1 MTNINVTQRD
11 IEKGFRV
18 MNIITLD
25 FETYYSK
32 TYNLSKLTTEEY
44 IRHPNFQVIGVSVK
58 VNDQPAQWFSGSA
71 KEILRFLHQ
80 FDWDSSALL
89 SHNTMF
95 DGAILSWRCGI
106 RPALLLDT
114 MCMSRALHGVNARHS
129 LAAVAERYGVGQKG
143 SEVAKTIG
151 KRRKDFTPEELEA
164 YGAYCVNDVT
174 LTWEIFNK
182 MMAAGFPHREIMLI
196 DLTLRMFTE
205 PVLELN
211 VPHLERHL
219 ENIVETKRQL
229 LAASGVTD
237 KADLM
242 SNQKFAALLKAHGV
256 TPPMKIS
263 ARTGEPTYAFAK
275 TDEEFLALRNHESL
289 TVQALVEARLGNKTT
304 IEETRTQRF
313 IDIGKRGPLPIPL
326 RYYAAHTGRWGGTDY
341 INLQNLPSR
350 GPNAKQIKN
359 AITAPDGYMLVNCD
373 SSQIEARILAWWA
386 EQDDLVEAFAKRE
399 DVYKKMAVSIYGVP
413 VDQINKSQRHVGKTT
428 VLGCGYGMGAAKF
441 QAYLKTGY
449 PPVEIDIDE
458 ARRIIDVYRNTNQ
471 KIVELW
477 RQAQLALKY
486 MLIGE
491 RVQIGREGVVEVD
504 PYKKAIILPNGLSII
519 YDNLSAQETEKGYEY
534 IYDTRE
540 GSTRIYGGKCVENC
554 VQALA
559 RCVVAE
565 QMLKIAKRYKVVLT
579 VHDSVLTCVPENKL
593 DEARKYI
600 EDCMNW
606 VPSWAK
612 GLPISCE
619 SGVGKT
625 YGGCE

>member
-1 MTNINVTQRD
+1 
-11 IEKGFRV
+11 
-18 MNIITLD
+18 
-25 FETYYSK
+25 
-32 TYNLSKLTTEEY
+32 
-44 IRHPNFQVIGVSVK
+44 
-58 VNDQPAQWFSGSA
+58 
-71 KEILRFLHQ
+71 
-80 FDWDSSALL
+80 
-89 SHNTMF
+89 
-95 DGAILSWRCGI
+95 
-106 RPALLLDT
+106 
-114 MCMSRALHGVNARHS
+114 
-129 LAAVAERYGVGQKG
+129 
-143 SEVAKTIG
+143 
-151 KRRKDFTPEELEA
+151 
-164 YGAYCVNDVT
+164 
-174 LTWEIFNK
+174 
-182 MMAAGFPHREIMLI
+182 
-196 DLTLRMFTE
+196 
-205 PVLELN
+205 
-211 VPHLERHL
+211 
-219 ENIVETKRQL
+219 
-229 LAASGVTD
+229 
-237 KADLM
+237 
-242 SNQKFAALLKAHGV
+242 
-256 TPPMKIS
+256 
-263 ARTGEPTYAFAK
+263 
-275 TDEEFLALRNHESL
+275 
-289 TVQALVEARLGNKTT
+289 
-304 IEETRTQRF
+304 
-313 IDIGKRGPLPIPL
+313 
-326 RYYAAHTGRWGGTDY
+326 
-341 INLQNLPSR
+341 
-350 GPNAKQIKN
+350 
-359 AITAPDGYMLVNCD
+359 
-373 SSQIEARILAWWA
+373 
-386 EQDDLVEAFAKRE
+386 
-399 DVYKKMAVSIYGVP
+399 MAVSIYGVP